1 MAYGRET
8 LGLRVQGIPA
18 ERRAAMMD
26 EAHRIENGFRDASLR
41 WSRSDLNCADVVA
54 RILAAGGYDDRS
66 LYDRAG
72 LPSMP
77 LDLFERMRAHF
88 EADTSLREE
97 LVAYRLLPGTQAS
110 YRFSRFPLSVG
121 QPFRSMARVLSDA
134 PQDALEQATTR
145 QVTGYFGDPRL
156 YVEDLRACWPASES
170 AYSSLTGRPHLA
182 LEQAILADLR
192 RLLAVYVKLP
202 LKPIERLGSFPAA
215 QEFHRL
221 VDRGLQ
227 LARLATEYVEDDLRP
242 RTDRLRAL
250 FTQLVEDYG
259 RIDPQRLESRRV
271 RSYLARLRA
280 FESALGRELVP
291 AGTSWA
297 LLPAWWHRMVALART
312 SAWLHPRSRGAS
324 GFSGIRVDPGEV
336 EPKGDAKEHCAH
348 PLKADPATR
357 LALGDLEGPI
367 QGFQEAV
374 SLVGLCPGDDA
385 LEVVSDQPGD
395 VPHRLETPTT
405 VATGHESSNS
415 SQFHYH

>member
-1 MAYGRET
+1 M
-8 LGLRVQGIPA
+8 VV
-18 ERRAAMMD
+18 
-26 EAHRIENGFRDASLR
+26 EAHRIETGFRDASLR
-41 WSRSDLNCADVVA
+41 WSRSEFNCADVVA

-77 LDLFERMRAHF
+77 LDLFERMQARF

-121 QPFRSMARVLSDA
+121 QPLRSIARVLSDA
-134 PQDALEQATTR
+134 PPDALEQATTR
-145 QVTGYFGDPRL
+145 QVTGYFGDRRL

-170 AYSSLTGRPHLA
+170 ADSSLTGRPHLA

-192 RLLAVYVKLP
+192 RLLTVYVKLP
-202 LKPIERLGSFPAA
+202 LKRIERLGSSPAA

-227 LARLATEYVEDDLRP
+227 LARLATEHVEDDVRP

-250 FTQLVEDYG
+250 FTRLVEDYG
-259 RIDPQRLESRRV
+259 RIDPQHLESHHV

-297 LLPAWWHRMVALART
+297 LLPAWWHRVAALART
-312 SAWLHPRSRGAS
+312 GARSHPRSRAAK
-324 GFSGIRVDPGEV
+324 GFSGMRIDSGGV
-336 EPKGDAKEHCAH
+336 EPNGDAKAHGAH
-348 PLKADPATR
+348 PLEADPATR
-357 LALGDLEGPI
+357 LTLGGLGKPI

-374 SLVGLCPGDDA
+374 SLVGLVPGDDA
-385 LEVVSDQPGD
+385 LEGASDQPGD
-395 VPHRLETPTT
+395 VPHRLETPVT
-405 VATGHESSNS
+405 VATDHEVPDF
-415 SQFHYH
+415 SQSHYH